1 MIVVSD
7 SSPLISLAKIEA
19 FQLLDQLYG
28 KLTISAEVFRE
39 VVVSGAG
46 LPGAAETSSSP
57 WIEVTR
63 INRTNDLT
71 DAQRR
76 FGLGL
81 GELSTLILAK
91 EIGADLVLLLDDR
104 GARKLAQKDGLRVQ
118 GTIAV
123 LEACYRKGYLTDL
136 RGEYLK
142 LLNRGVFLR
151 REVLNGSIESFRLA
165 PI

>member
-1 MIVVSD
+1 VIVVSD

-28 KLTISAEVFRE
+28 QLTISAEVFRE

-46 LPGAAETSSSP
+46 LPGAAETSGSP
-57 WIEVTR
+57 WITVKR
-63 INRTNDLT
+63 INRANDLT
-71 DAQRR
+71 DAQGR

-81 GELSTLILAK
+81 GELSTMILAK
-91 EIGADLVLLLDDR
+91 EIGADLVLLDDR

-123 LEACYRKGYLTDL
+123 LEACYRKGYLIDL

-151 REVLNGSIESFRLA
+151 REVLNGSLESFRLA